1 MSLKLAEIKQR
12 IQMRQPI
19 LQVYGAQVNLEFEH
33 THWRNIA
40 DRLPTA
46 LRGEFL
52 TVFYAYRKDLND
64 YCKLVEEAADECP
77 NT

>member
-1 MSLKLAEIKQR
+1 MALKLAEIKQR
-12 IQMRQPI
+12 IEARRPI
-19 LQVYGAQVNLEFEH
+19 LQLYGEQVNLEFAH

-52 TVFYAYRKDLND
+52 TVYDAYRKDVND
-64 YCKLVEEAADECP
+64 YFKLAEEAAE
-77 NT
+77 